1 MERMFDLKDL
11 VLVTVGGGRND
22 VQVSTAHI
30 NTPLAD
36 IATTTTNVSS
46 DVPLMFD
53 V

>member
-30 NTPLAD
+30 NTPMAD
-36 IATTTTNVSS
+36 IATTTRNVSS
-46 DVPLMFD
+46 DVPLVLD